1 MESTIIYEIIGYAA
15 SLLVAVSLMMSKIV
29 TLRIINLVGAALFSL
44 YGILIQSIP
53 VAAMNGFIVMV
64 NIYYLFQMY
73 NDREFFELLRVSE
86 HNVYLQEFIR
96 FFLPEIKKFQPDFTY
111 RNNSN
116 DLSLFV
122 LRDMIPAG
130 VMIGT
135 INDNVLSIKLDFVR
149 PEYRDFKIGRFLFHD
164 NQQFFAEQGINVV
177 ESQAGNDEHAD
188 YLERMGFT
196 PADQNK
202 SLYKIEF

>member
-1 MESTIIYEIIGYAA
+1 MEPTIIYEIIGYAA
-15 SLLVAVSLMMSKIV
+15 SILVAVSLMMSKIV

-53 VAAMNGFIVMV
+53 VAAMNGFIVLV
-64 NIYYLFQMY
+64 NLYYLFQMY
-73 NDREFFELLRVSE
+73 HDREFFKLLRVSE
-86 HNVYLQEFIR
+86 HNVYLHEFIR

-111 RNNSN
+111 KNNSN

-130 VMIGT
+130 VMIGS
-135 INDNVLSIKLDFVR
+135 INDNVLSVKLDFVR
-149 PEYRDFKIGRFLFHD
+149 PEYRDFKIGQFLFHD
-164 NQQFFAEQGINVV
+164 NQHFFAEQGINVV
-177 ESQAGNDEHAD
+177 ESQAGNGEHAQ
-188 YLERMGFT
+188 YLEKMGFT
-196 PADQNK
+196 PDEGDK

>member
-1 MESTIIYEIIGYAA
+1 MESTVIYEIIGYAA
-15 SLLVAVSLMMSKIV
+15 SILVAVSLMMSKIV
-29 TLRIINLVGAALFSL
+29 TLRIINLIGAALFSL
-44 YGILIQSIP
+44 YGILIDSIP
-53 VAAMNGFIVMV
+53 VAAMNGFIVLINV
-64 NIYYLFQMY
+64 YYLFQMY
-73 NDREFFELLRVSE
+73 RDREFFKLLRVSE

-96 FFLPEIKKFQPDFTY
+96 FFQPEIKKFQPDFAY

-122 LRDMIPAG
+122 LRNMIPAG

-135 INDNVLSIKLDFVR
+135 ITGNVLSVKLDFVR

-164 NQQFFAEQGINVV
+164 NQHFFAEQGIEIV
-177 ESQAGNDEHAD
+177 ESQAGNDEHAQ
-188 YLERMGFT
+188 YLEKMGFT
-196 PADQNK
+196 PVAGDK

>member
-29 TLRIINLVGAALFSL
+29 TLRIINLAGAALFSL

-53 VAAMNGFIVMV
+53 VAAMNGFIVLI
-64 NIYYLFQMY
+64 NIYYLFQIY
-73 NDREFFELLRVSE
+73 HDQEFFKVLRVSE

-96 FFLPEIKKFQPDFTY
+96 FFLPEIKKFQPHFKLM
-111 RNNSN
+111 NNSN

-130 VMIGT
+130 VMIGSVT
-135 INDNVLSIKLDFVR
+135 DNVLSVKLDFVR

-164 NQQFFAEQGINVV
+164 NQEFFAEQGINVV
-177 ESQAGNDEHAD
+177 ESQAGTDEHAQ
-188 YLERMGFT
+188 YLEKMGFT
-196 PADQNK
+196 PAAKDK
-202 SLYKIEF
+202 SLYKIKF

>member
-1 MESTIIYEIIGYAA
+1 MESTVIYEIIGYAA
-15 SLLVAVSLMMSKIV
+15 SILVAVSLMMSKIV
-29 TLRIINLVGAALFSL
+29 TLRIINLIGAALFSL
-44 YGILIQSIP
+44 YGILIDSIP
-53 VAAMNGFIVMV
+53 VAAMNGFIVLINV
-64 NIYYLFQMY
+64 YYLFQMY
-73 NDREFFELLRVSE
+73 RDREFFKLLRVSE

-96 FFLPEIKKFQPDFTY
+96 FFQPEIKKFQPDFAY

-122 LRDMIPAG
+122 LRNMIPAG

-135 INDNVLSIKLDFVR
+135 ITGNVLSVKLDFVR

-164 NQQFFAEQGINVV
+164 NQHFFAEQGIEIV
-177 ESQAGNDEHAD
+177 ESQAGNDEHAQ
-188 YLERMGFT
+188 YLEKMGFT
-196 PADQNK
+196 PVARDK

>member
-1 MESTIIYEIIGYAA
+1 MEYSVIYEIIGYAA

-29 TLRIINLVGAALFSL
+29 TLRIINLIGAALFSL

-53 VAAMNGFIVMV
+53 VAAMNGFIVLI
-64 NIYYLFQMY
+64 NIYYLFQIY
-73 NDREFFELLRVSE
+73 NDREFFKLLRVSE

-96 FFLPEIKKFQPDFTY
+96 FFLPEIKKFQPHFK
-111 RNNSN
+111 NMSNSN

-135 INDNVLSIKLDFVR
+135 INENVLSIKLDFVR

-164 NQQFFAEQGINVV
+164 NQQFFAEQGINIVQ
-177 ESQAGNDEHAD
+177 SQAGNDEHAD
-188 YLERMGFT
+188 YLDKMGFT
-196 PADQNK
+196 PAKEDK
-202 SLYKIEF
+202 SLYKIEL